1 MNRRELFDI
10 VVVGAGMVGSA
21 AALLL
26 MRQGLRVALV
36 EERAPRPWLA
46 HDEVDLRVV
55 ALAPSSIKLFEDL
68 DVWTSIRAARASAYR
83 RMRVW
88 DASAAGELNFDAADR
103 GDAALGYIVE
113 IRLIQ
118 HMLWQVL
125 SASSVALFCPV
136 KIVSLESAEQAR
148 IVVLADGAR
157 LHTRLVIAADGL
169 TSPLREWSG
178 IATAGH
184 VYDQRAVVAHVA
196 TERSH
201 EHTAWQRFLPGGP
214 LAFLPLADGRCS
226 IVWSAPTQQAEELL
240 ALDDVAFCTE
250 LGAAFDFRLGAIAA
264 CSARASFPLRLQL
277 AERYIAERL
286 VLMGDAAHVVHPL
299 AGQGVNLGLRDVTAL
314 CDVLKRAVDNARDPG
329 SNSTLR
335 AYERQRRSENALA
348 GWGLDV
354 IHRLFGHTSTPL
366 VMARGFGLAA
376 LNSLAPIKQ
385 RLMDHAA
392 GRA

>member
-1 MNRRELFDI
+1 MNRRELFDV

-148 IVVLADGAR
+148 IVVLADGTR
-157 LHTRLVIAADGL
+157 LRTRLVIAADGL
-169 TSPLREWSG
+169 LRRCANGRVSPPPDMFTIRAPWS
-178 IATAGH
+178 
-184 VYDQRAVVAHVA
+184 RMW
-196 TERSH
+196 RPS
-201 EHTAWQRFLPGGP
+201 
-214 LAFLPLADGRCS
+214 GR
-226 IVWSAPTQQAEELL
+226 
-240 ALDDVAFCTE
+240 
-250 LGAAFDFRLGAIAA
+250 
-264 CSARASFPLRLQL
+264 
-277 AERYIAERL
+277 
-286 VLMGDAAHVVHPL
+286 
-299 AGQGVNLGLRDVTAL
+299 
-314 CDVLKRAVDNARDPG
+314 
-329 SNSTLR
+329 
-335 AYERQRRSENALA
+335 
-348 GWGLDV
+348 
-354 IHRLFGHTSTPL
+354 TSTPRGSAFCRAVRL
-366 VMARGFGLAA
+366 RFYRSRTGAARSCGRRRRNKRKNCLRWTMSRFVPNWARRLIFASVPSRLAV
-376 LNSLAPIKQ
+376 
-385 RLMDHAA
+385 
-392 GRA
+392 RAQVFRCACNWPSVISPNVWF